1 MDQTTLNNNM
11 IDGQIRPINGISKEV
26 ISAFSSVNRSN
37 FVPEDLILRSFT
49 EKNLKLSS
57 DRYLLRPNLIGEII
71 NQVSPKS
78 NESILVLPASTGYS
92 SAIISNLA
100 ETVIAVEEEDNF
112 ISIAENGMKKSGIN
126 NVVVIKKKINEN
138 CLDQGP
144 FDAIIIEGAIDYLPD
159 QFLNQLE
166 NHGRL
171 FALIKKED
179 VTNAMMY
186 IKNGNSINSRFLF
199 SCDAP
204 KLNFFKK
211 KNSFS
216 F

>member
-1 MDQTTLNNNM
+1 M

-26 ISAFSSVNRSN
+26 ISAFSSVNRAD
-37 FVPEDLILRSFT
+37 FVPDNLILRSFT

-57 DRYLLRPNLIGEII
+57 DRYFLRPNLIGEII
-71 NQVSPKS
+71 NHVLPQS
-78 NESILVLPASTGYS
+78 NETVLVLPAATGYL

-100 ETVIAVEEEDNF
+100 ETVIAIEEEDNL
-112 ISIAENGMKKSGIN
+112 ISIAEKGMNKSGIN
-126 NVVVIKKKINEN
+126 NVVILKKKINEN

-144 FDAIIIEGAIDYLPD
+144 FDAIIIEGAIDFLPD
-159 QFLNQLE
+159 QFLEQLG
-166 NHGRL
+166 NNGRL
-171 FALIKKED
+171 FAMINEEE
-179 VTNAMMY
+179 VTNAMLF
-186 IKNGNSINSRFLF
+186 IKNENSINSRFLF

-204 KLNFFKK
+204 KLNFFNK

>member
-26 ISAFSSVNRSN
+26 ISAFSSVNRSD
-37 FVPEDLILRSFT
+37 FVPEDLILRSYT

-71 NQVSPKS
+71 NHVSPKS

-100 ETVIAVEEEDNF
+100 ETVIAVEEDDNF
-112 ISIAENGMKKSGIN
+112 ISIAEKGLNESGIN

-144 FDAIIIEGAIDYLPD
+144 FHAIIIEGAIDYLPD
-159 QFLNQLE
+159 QFLEQLE
-166 NHGRL
+166 NNGRL
-171 FALIKKED
+171 FAMIREED
-179 VTNAMMY
+179 VTNAMLY
-186 IKNGNSINSRFLF
+186 VKNENSINSRFLF
-199 SCDAP
+199 SCDVP

>member
-1 MDQTTLNNNM
+1 MDQITLNNNM

-26 ISAFSSVNRSN
+26 ISAFSSVNRAD
-37 FVPEDLILRSFT
+37 FVPDNLILRSFT

-57 DRYLLRPNLIGEII
+57 DRYFLRPNLIGEII
-71 NQVSPKS
+71 NHVLPQS
-78 NESILVLPASTGYS
+78 NETVLVLPAATGYL

-100 ETVIAVEEEDNF
+100 ETVIAIEEEENL
-112 ISIAENGMKKSGIN
+112 ISIAEKGMNKSGIN
-126 NVVVIKKKINEN
+126 NVVILKKKINEN

-144 FDAIIIEGAIDYLPD
+144 FDAIIIEGAIDFLPD
-159 QFLNQLE
+159 QFLEQLG
-166 NHGRL
+166 NNGRL
-171 FALIKKED
+171 FAMINEED
-179 VTNAMMY
+179 VTNAMLF
-186 IKNGNSINSRFLF
+186 IKNENSINSRFLF

-204 KLNFFKK
+204 KLNFFNK

>member
-1 MDQTTLNNNM
+1 MDQATLNNNM
-11 IDGQIRPINGISKEV
+11 IDGQIRPINGINKEV
-26 ISAFSSVNRSN
+26 ISAFLSVNRSD
-37 FVPEDLILRSFT
+37 FVPEDLILRSYT

-71 NQVSPKS
+71 NHVSPKS
-78 NESILVLPASTGYS
+78 NESVLVLPASTGYS

-112 ISIAENGMKKSGIN
+112 ISIAEKGMSKSGIN

-144 FDAIIIEGAIDYLPD
+144 FNAIIIEGAIDYLPD

-166 NHGRL
+166 NDGRL

-179 VTNAMMY
+179 VTNAMLY
-186 IKNGNSINSRFLF
+186 IKNENSINSRFLF

>member
-26 ISAFSSVNRSN
+26 ISAFSSVNRFH
-37 FVPEDLILRSFT
+37 FVPEDLNLTSFT
-49 EKNLKLSS
+49 EKNLQLSS
-57 DRYLLRPNLIGEII
+57 ERYLLRPNLIGEII
-71 NQVSPKS
+71 NHVSPKS
-78 NESILVLPASTGYS
+78 NETILVLPSSTGYS

-100 ETVIAVEEEDNF
+100 ETVIAIEEDDNL
-112 ISIAENGMKKSGIN
+112 ISIAEKGMSISGIN
-126 NVVVIKKKINEN
+126 NVVILKKKINEN

-144 FDAIIIEGAIDYLPD
+144 FNAIIIEGAIDYLPD

-171 FALIKKED
+171 FALIKNDD
-179 VTNAMMY
+179 VTNAMLY
-186 IKNGNSINSRFLF
+186 IKNENSINSRFLF

>member
-26 ISAFSSVNRSN
+26 ISAFSTVDRSD
-37 FVPEDLILRSFT
+37 FVPEDLISRSYT

-57 DRYLLRPNLIGEII
+57 DRYLLKPNLIGEII
-71 NQVSPKS
+71 NHVSPKS
-78 NESILVLPASTGYS
+78 NESILVLPAATGYS

-100 ETVIAVEEEDNF
+100 ETVIAIEEEENF
-112 ISIAENGMKKSGIN
+112 ISIAEKGMSKSGIN

-144 FDAIIIEGAIDYLPD
+144 FNAIIIEGAIDYLPD

-179 VTNAMMY
+179 VTNAMLY
-186 IKNGNSINSRFLF
+186 IKNENSINSRFLF